1 MKSALDESRTSDIKQ
16 NGCMKLNVCVGWV
29 DEGNEDIMVN
39 AKPFLLHSEFTSAI
53 LFWYVFNNS
62 YQMSDIFLNKCVI
75 YMIHLHFSTHTHT
88 HVHNHISSHTNSN
101 FSLPLSHIHAH
112 TYILSHTRCAL
123 PITVLSGG
131 LSSFLES
138 RNK

>member
-16 NGCMKLNVCVGWV
+16 NGCMKLNVCVGWM

-39 AKPFLLHSEFTSAI
+39 AKPFLLHNEFTSAI

-75 YMIHLHFSTHTHT
+75 YMIHLHFSTHTHKHT
-88 HVHNHISSHTNSN
+88 HTCTIISVVTPILTSLSLSLAYTHTHI
-101 FSLPLSHIHAH
+101 
-112 TYILSHTRCAL
+112 YYHTRDVHFQSL
-123 PITVLSGG
+123 Y
-131 LSSFLES
+131 
-138 RNK
+138 